1 MEFKDVM
8 EWVTAMVDHPHMILP
23 NESVKNKVSFI
34 SEDGETFS
42 ISKSDLITSIKNYPP
57 NRESIVLSEK
67 ALKGDKDPLAE
78 FVNTEPPDEE
88 DEEDEDDEDYDG
100 EDFED
105 DEEEIDE
112 NEYALSSVEKLI
124 ENVDPID
131 KYTKDLL
138 VRMSLMS
145 PTALEEWRNKS
156 IYGRLLVAVLNNE
169 GPKGE
174 WLKIV
179 LDSLK

>member
-8 EWVTAMVDHPHMILP
+8 EWVDAMVQHEPMILP
-23 NESVKNKVSFI
+23 NESVKRKVSFI
-34 SEDGETFS
+34 SEEGETFS
-42 ISKSDLITSIKNYPP
+42 ISKEDLKNSIKEYPP
-57 NRESIVLSEK
+57 NRECIVLAEK
-67 ALKGDKDPLAE
+67 ALAGDKDPLAE
-78 FVNTEPPDEE
+78 YVNATEEE
-88 DEEDEDDEDYDG
+88 DEEDEEEYDNEEDDED
-100 EDFED
+100 EFN
-105 DEEEIDE
+105 E
-112 NEYALSSVEKLI
+112 NEFALSSEPSIEKLI

-145 PTALEEWRNKS
+145 PGALKEWRKKS
-156 IYGRLLVAVLNNE
+156 VHGRLLVAVLNDD

-179 LDSLK
+179 LDNLD

>member
-8 EWVTAMVDHPHMILP
+8 EWVTAMVDHPHLILP
-23 NESVKNKVSFI
+23 NESVKNKISFI

-42 ISKSDLITSIKNYPP
+42 ISKVDLKNSIKNYPP
-57 NRESIVLSEK
+57 NRESIILAEK
-67 ALKGDKDPLAE
+67 AFKGDKDPLAE
-78 FVNTEPPDEE
+78 FVNTEPPEEDGEYEDE
-88 DEEDEDDEDYDG
+88 DEE
-100 EDFED
+100 FE

-145 PTALEEWRNKS
+145 PTALGEWRNKS
-156 IYGRLLVAVLNNE
+156 IYGRLLIAVLNDE

-179 LDSLK
+179 LDNLK

>member
-8 EWVTAMVDHPHMILP
+8 EWIDAMIEHNHLILP
-23 NESVKNKVSFI
+23 NDSVKGKISYI
-34 SEDGETFS
+34 SEVGEVFS
-42 ISKSDLITSIKNYPP
+42 ISSSDLKKSIKNYPP
-57 NRESIVLSEK
+57 NRESIILAEK
-67 ALKGDKDPLAE
+67 ALKGDKEPLVEYLNA
-78 FVNTEPPDEE
+78 
-88 DEEDEDDEDYDG
+88 
-100 EDFED
+100 
-105 DEEEIDE
+105 EEEEEEEEEENDINE

-138 VRMSLMS
+138 IRMSLLS
-145 PTALEEWRNKS
+145 PSALDEWSDKS
-156 IYGRLLVAVLNNE
+156 VYGRLLVAVLKNE

>member
-8 EWVTAMVDHPHMILP
+8 EWIDAMTEHPHVIIP
-23 NESVKNKVSFI
+23 NDAVTNKVSFV
-34 SEDGETFS
+34 SMDGETFS
-42 ISKSDLITSIKNYPP
+42 ISKADLKKTIKEYPP
-57 NRESIVLSEK
+57 NRESIVLAEK
-67 ALKGDKDPLAE
+67 ALKGDKEPLAE
-78 FVNTEPPDEE
+78 YVSYEPEE
-88 DEEDEDDEDYDG
+88 DEEPEKEDES
-100 EDFED
+100 
-105 DEEEIDE
+105 EEEDIDE

-138 VRMSLMS
+138 IRMSLLS
-145 PTALEEWRNKS
+145 PAALDDWKNKS
-156 IYGRLLVAVLNNE
+156 VYGRLLVAVLNNE

-179 LDSLK
+179 LDNLK